1 MVNFEML
8 SPFFDLLIAFY
19 GHCKLIEAILM
30 LLKELEP
37 RGKILRVGKCE
48 RERETVRIRMS
59 EKDRKKAIAR
69 ELDTE

>member
-1 MVNFEML
+1 MN
-8 SPFFDLLIAFY
+8 
-19 GHCKLIEAILM
+19 GHCKLIEAKLV

-37 RGKILRVGKCE
+37 RGKILRVGKSE
-48 RERETVRIRMS
+48 KERETVRIRMS